1 MAEFR
6 WIQMFFFLILI
17 LQFTASDQLSFTV
30 RDGGD
35 VSLPCKQVMNDQD
48 KCDTAVWLHQRPKY
62 AENSAEVELVKDGQI
77 DTTHVSRSKSDR
89 LSVTENCSLVIKKVT
104 DEDVGR
110 YICRNKSQ
118 PKSEDGLMY
127 LFVVNISQQNS
138 FDRVGFTCSVL
149 GYGDCRH
156 SVKWFHQ
163 RTMIT
168 DLVTSQNN
176 CSVTEYFMH
185 TSVKYESLKCEVTD
199 SDTGSVHQF
208 PLRPPSSDETTTKTT
223 TENTTHTVRAGSAKI
238 QAWWW
243 LVCVTVGLSAV
254 IVTVI
259 AVRRYQT
266 NKGRKKQMNGNTD
279 PEDGVSYASISYT
292 RNTNSKAQVKDED
305 DDEGDAVTYSTV
317 KTSSSSAG
325 ASTDPSDLYA
335 NIN

>member
-1 MAEFR
+1 MFCVLYFS
-6 WIQMFFFLILI
+6 FFFSS
-17 LQFTASDQLSFTV
+17 TVTRQLSSYFTV
-30 RDGGD
+30 RDGDD
-35 VSLPCKQVMNDQD
+35 VTLPCKHVKRDQD
-48 KCDTAVWLHQRPKY
+48 KCQKTEWFFNDPQQRRTDLLFRSGKI
-62 AENSAEVELVKDGQI
+62 E
-77 DTTHVSRSKSDR
+77 SKSDR

-127 LFVVNISQQNS
+127 LFVVNSEYFNPVSQTLFSQQNS

-208 PLRPPSSDETTTKTT
+208 PLRPPSSGEKTG
-223 TENTTHTVRAGSAKI
+223 ERLRICSRLKPP
-238 QAWWW
+238 
-243 LVCVTVGLSAV
+243 
-254 IVTVI
+254 
-259 AVRRYQT
+259 
-266 NKGRKKQMNGNTD
+266 MNNLM
-279 PEDGVSYASISYT
+279 
-292 RNTNSKAQVKDED
+292 
-305 DDEGDAVTYSTV
+305 
-317 KTSSSSAG
+317 
-325 ASTDPSDLYA
+325 DLKF
-335 NIN
+335 